1 MKVCGPEAGLP
12 VKLKRTEENNLL
24 ALKLVMSGVSSVIP
38 CRYASKL
45 FIPMLALNE
54 TEKRKKKLQMSKPFF
69 LYVAQFNLALE
80 PQQCKYKGHQG

>member
-1 MKVCGPEAGLP
+1 MKVFGPEASLP

-54 TEKRKKKLQMSKPFF
+54 TEKRKKNCKCHNPFF
-69 LYVAQFNLALE
+69 
-80 PQQCKYKGHQG
+80 CM